1 MVHIAEFESMELP
14 MNVIDLFMTYGP
26 LMIQIGLIAAFAFQ
40 CWQRNALPATVC
52 GIAMVVTFILGW

>member
-1 MVHIAEFESMELP
+1 
-14 MNVIDLFMTYGP
+14 MNIVDLVMTYGP